1 MSVLPAVRLVLEE
14 SLLRFKSRLWFKA
27 AAIAGTLAPVLWALI
42 NAGASLGL
50 GATPPE
56 ESLRRCSPGLE
67 KGRLTVGLCLL
78 RREQRPAEAED
89 MHRNSSKNGVVLAL
103 ASRGPDGCQMISRA
117 QLGQEPP
124 QRTVLGVLTEN
135 GQYRRAC
142 GQVMPGKLWE
152 SCMLGKAVM
161 SWWDVG
167 SSRSCRPTLTMSIP
181 EIWTKGKGHSVPFPA
196 RPGE

>member
-67 KGRLTVGLCLL
+67 RVDSPLACVSFAESSGL
-78 RREQRPAEAED
+78 RRLRICIATAP
-89 MHRNSSKNGVVLAL
+89 
-103 ASRGPDGCQMISRA
+103 
-117 QLGQEPP
+117 
-124 QRTVLGVLTEN
+124 RT
-135 GQYRRAC
+135 
-142 GQVMPGKLWE
+142 E
-152 SCMLGKAVM
+152 SFWL
-161 SWWDVG
+161 
-167 SSRSCRPTLTMSIP
+167 
-181 EIWTKGKGHSVPFPA
+181 
-196 RPGE
+196 